1 MDKAMEMRVN
11 KAWEITRCE
20 STENED
26 AKIAMNQPIIT
37 KIVYL

>member
-11 KAWEITRCE
+11 MAWEITRCG

-26 AKIAMNQPIIT
+26 AKIATN
-37 KIVYL
+37 